1 MGDLLNRIKGNII
14 ERRDRLKEG
23 KINSIPSPFERFRND
38 FLGIERKKMYL
49 VSSFTKG
56 KLFIDINILLSI

>member
-23 KINSIPSPFERFRND
+23 KINSIPSPFERLEFILHLRSPKVN
-38 FLGIERKKMYL
+38 FL
-49 VSSFTKG
+49 
-56 KLFIDINILLSI
+56 